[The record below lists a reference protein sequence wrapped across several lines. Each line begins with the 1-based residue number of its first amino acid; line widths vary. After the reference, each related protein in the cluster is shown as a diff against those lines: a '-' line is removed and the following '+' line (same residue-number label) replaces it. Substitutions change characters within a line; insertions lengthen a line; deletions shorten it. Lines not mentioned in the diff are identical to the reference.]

1 MSITTQSAVKNWVI
15 TPAPASPF
23 GVPPANI
30 QQQQWMLVL
39 SGVTILFNNGTQGI
53 QGTLPDDWTRETVTI
68 SQDLQAPLKFVAQEF
83 PIPAPAGG
91 FSSYALSVSQWAPYA
106 AISSAFH
113 QGTEDAGF
121 AVDTW
126 RPHPF
131 NQGAF
136 RRNRRGAERHIRGDR
151 RRYCRPQQP
160 GLDLPDQLPGH
171 AHRTA
176 SLQSRNSIRPR
187 SRRPA

>member
-1 MSITTQSAVKNWVI
+1 MSITTQSAGENWVI

-23 GVPPANI
+23 GIPPANI

-68 SQDLQAPLKFVAQEF
+68 SQDLQAPLKLVAQEF
-83 PIPAPAGG
+83 SIPAPAGG
-91 FSSYALSVSQWAPYA
+91 YSSYALSVSQWAPYA

-136 RRNRRGAERHIRGDR
+136 SGAGEVLNDIYAGIDVDIAVRNNQAWIYRIS
-151 RRYCRPQQP
+151 YQVTLI
-160 GLDLPDQLPGH
+160 GLLAYNPVIQ
-171 AHRTA
+171 
-176 SLQSRNSIRPR
+176 
-187 SRRPA
+187 

>member
-1 MSITTQSAVKNWVI
+1 MSITTQSAGENWVI

-23 GVPPANI
+23 GIPPANI

-53 QGTLPDDWTRETVTI
+53 GNSSRRLDPGDGDHL
-68 SQDLQAPLKFVAQEF
+68 QDLQAPLKFVAQEF
-83 PIPAPAGG
+83 WIPAPAGG

-136 RRNRRGAERHIRGDR
+136 SGAGEVLNDIYAGIDVDIAVRNNQAWIYRIS
-151 RRYCRPQQP
+151 YQVTLI
-160 GLDLPDQLPGH
+160 GLL
-171 AHRTA
+171 A
-176 SLQSRNSIRPR
+176 SQSRNSIRG
-187 SRRPA
+187 